1 MEIIKLKSD
10 STYQETQKLRA
21 SVDCLIFDKKKLT
34 TTKDSFMVDD
44 ENFDIRRQPLRLAVM
59 SLHDLDSTWHILT
72 DRFRRNTMIIAP
84 DDEVRDNPEIVQ
96 FLESQGVSLLMTKRL
111 DNGQLSYAGLI
122 KSLTSLRFKSLL
134 VEDKIDMIDE
144 LNH

>member
-1 MEIIKLKSD
+1 MDIIKLKPD
-10 STYQETQKLRA
+10 STYAETQTLRS

-59 SLHDLDSTWHILT
+59 SLNDLDSTWHILT

-111 DNGQLSYAGLI
+111 DNGQLSFEGLI

>member
-10 STYQETQKLRA
+10 STYEETQKLRA

-34 TTKDSFMVDD
+34 TKDSFMVDD
-44 ENFDIRRQPLRLAVM
+44 ESFDIRKQPLRLAVM
-59 SLHDLDSTWHILT
+59 SLHDLDSTWNILT

-96 FLESQGVSLLMTKRL
+96 FLESQGVALLMTKRL
-111 DNGQLSYAGLI
+111 DNGKLSYDGLI
-122 KSLTSLRFKSLL
+122 RSLTSLRFNTLL
-134 VEDKIDMIDE
+134 VEDKIDMIEE
-144 LNH
+144 LSI

>member
-1 MEIIKLKSD
+1 MDIIKFKPD
-10 STYQETQKLRA
+10 STYAETQTLRS

-34 TTKDSFMVDD
+34 TTKDPFMVDD

-59 SLHDLDSTWHILT
+59 SLHDLDCTWHILT

-111 DNGQLSYAGLI
+111 DNGQLSFEGLI

>member
-1 MEIIKLKSD
+1 MDIIKLKPD
-10 STYQETQKLRA
+10 STYAETQTLRS

-111 DNGQLSYAGLI
+111 DNGQLSFEGLI